1 MVVVAVVWSGA
12 GGWDS
17 GGTEGERKHVQR
29 GLEYDL
35 FQRFEIEKM
44 NLRTIAEGPCP
55 ELNGRKKIIVESI
68 ERKRDQSRSQNEGN
82 HTGEAVETGPAI
94 QLQ

>member
-1 MVVVAVVWSGA
+1 
-12 GGWDS
+12 
-17 GGTEGERKHVQR
+17 
-29 GLEYDL
+29 
-35 FQRFEIEKM
+35 M